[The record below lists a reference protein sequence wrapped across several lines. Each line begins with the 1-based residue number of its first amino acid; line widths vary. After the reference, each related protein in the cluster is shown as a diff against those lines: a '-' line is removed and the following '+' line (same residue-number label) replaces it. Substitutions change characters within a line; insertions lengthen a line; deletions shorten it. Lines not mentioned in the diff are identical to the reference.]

1 MEKWIVFAKK
11 ADFKQKTKKYN
22 ISPMLARIIRNKDII
37 EERIKVVTILYK
49 KCYSKKYDSVLNLYI
64 IIIYAMHSLK

>member
-11 ADFKQKTKKYN
+11 ADFNQIAEKYN

-37 EERIKVVTILYK
+37 EEKDIACKKNWKDLAKVKSLRRSEADSRIGGFYE
-49 KCYSKKYDSVLNLYI
+49 DE
-64 IIIYAMHSLK
+64 